1 MMEFFV
7 PSTKS
12 TEQADNVYTAIKEH
26 VKDSLKW
33 NIQNDRIYSIKYRHN
48 GREYIATV
56 GDVETFTH
64 DLVLAILKS
73 NTYLVCTINRGGLR
87 GEPIL
92 VGYEE
97 ALNITYFD
105 K

>member
-1 MMEFFV
+1 MKFFI
-7 PSTKS
+7 PAAKNEEQ
-12 TEQADNVYTAIKEH
+12 TENVYAAIKEFA
-26 VKDSLKW
+26 KENLKW
-33 NIQNDRIYSIKYRHN
+33 NIQNDRIYSLQYRHN

-56 GDVETFTH
+56 GDTETFTH
-64 DLVLAILKS
+64 DTVLAILKS
-73 NTYLVCTINRGGLR
+73 NTYLICTVNRGGLR

-97 ALNITYFD
+97 VLDITYFD